1 MFAHFFKKLYSQ
13 WSLFGY
19 NHSHLRASQ
28 CTHGFLP
35 LTVKTL
41 HCNSWGLIAFFQG
54 DPGGRW
60 EEIFP
65 DKPEIRSDN
74 LQTKKSTS
82 LLDKLLLDL
91 FFLNLLFSLF
101 HALSMKNW
109 VDRLG
114 VCPFLSPQMAFW
126 VADRGLFAC
135 NCISLDRDL
144 HAIVRIA
151 EHVWIPHS
159 KIARKKLA
167 KAKSVIPKHLIWMSL
182 YKTYPTLWGAWL
194 WAQLP
199 LVMAKKHIFRG
210 KSIPQNCRVKYE
222 WGPRVNICYF
232 CKLSQNVL
240 KIFLPSE
247 SLLRDWMWAKRMCE
261 WRPCFPITVVRLICQ
276 RDTNQL
282 FLLNEL

>member
-91 FFLNLLFSLF
+91 FFFKS
-101 HALSMKNW
+101 
-109 VDRLG
+109 
-114 VCPFLSPQMAFW
+114 PFLS
-126 VADRGLFAC
+126 
-135 NCISLDRDL
+135 ISCSLNEELSWSLGRLSVSLTANGILSGRSGFICLQL
-144 HAIVRIA
+144 HQLRQRLSAIVRIA
-151 EHVWIPHS
+151 EYVWIPHS

-167 KAKSVIPKHLIWMSL
+167 KAKSVIPKYLIWMSL